1 MNILIA
7 GAGPAG
13 LYLAYLLKRQDA
25 RHQIRIVEQNPPDST
40 FGFGVVFS
48 DRALDFL
55 RDDDEETH
63 ALIVPAMQRWT
74 DLSLV
79 HRGQRITI
87 DGVGFAAIGRLRLL
101 QLLQQRLASVGV
113 EPQYCQ
119 TLGDAAALAGHD
131 LVVAADGANS
141 FVRRMHEAAF
151 GTVIEPLANR
161 FVWYGTTQPFDTLT
175 QTFVATGYGCM
186 NAHHYPYAPGMS
198 TFIIECDPATWQR
211 AGFEH
216 MDEDATRKRLEQAFA
231 ETLGG
236 RPLIANKSIWR
247 QFPKIRNAHWSA
259 GHCVLVGDALRTA
272 HFSIGSGTRLA
283 FEDVIA
289 LAKALREH
297 CRRRAGRAAGLRG
310 RAPAG
315 GGQAGGRRQPQRR
328 LVRTFR
334 RAHAAASPGRWPGA
348 TSSAAAA
355 STSTSCARCRRASW
369 PATRPGRPIIGDESR
384 ARSTPTDSFASL
396 PLPPATLHNLQRLGY
411 DTMTPIQAASL
422 PLALAG
428 HDLIAQAKTG
438 SGKTAAFGLALLAN
452 LNPRRFAVQSLV
464 LCPTRELA
472 DQVTQELR
480 RLARAEDHIKILTL
494 CGGATMRPQLASLEH
509 GAHIVVGTP
518 GRIMDHLE
526 RGSLDLQAL
535 NTLVLDE
542 ADRMLDMGFHDDIA
556 TVAKQCPAQRQTLL
570 FSATY
575 PDGIAKLSAAFMR
588 QPKEVKLLQS
598 ACRSQDPP
606 ALLRSGRGA
615 APACGGPAA
624 QPLPA
629 DQHAGLLQHQ
639 AALPRAGAGAAR
651 HGLRRTGTARRPGA
665 A

>member
-87 DGVGFAAIGRLRLL
+87 DGVGFAAIGRLQLL

-113 EPQYCQ
+113 EPQYRQ
-119 TLGDAAALAGHD
+119 TLGDAAALADHD

-141 FVRRMHEAAF
+141 FVRRTHEAAF

-175 QTFVATGYGCM
+175 QTFIRTEHGCM

-216 MDEDATRKRLEQAFA
+216 MDEDTTRQRLELAFA

-236 RPLIANKSIWR
+236 KPLIANKSIWR

-259 GHCVLVGDALRTA
+259 GRHVLVGDALRTA

-283 FEDVIA
+283 FEDAIA
-289 LAKALREH
+289 LAKALRDH
-297 CRRRAGRAAGLRG
+297 ATDVPAA
-310 RAPAG
+310 
-315 GGQAGGRRQPQRR
+315 
-328 LVRTFR
+328 
-334 RAHAAASPGRWPGA
+334 
-348 TSSAAAA
+348 
-355 STSTSCARCRRASW
+355 
-369 PATRPGRPIIGDESR
+369 
-384 ARSTPTDSFASL
+384 
-396 PLPPATLHNLQRLGY
+396 
-411 DTMTPIQAASL
+411 
-422 PLALAG
+422 
-428 HDLIAQAKTG
+428 
-438 SGKTAAFGLALLAN
+438 
-452 LNPRRFAVQSLV
+452 
-464 LCPTRELA
+464 
-472 DQVTQELR
+472 
-480 RLARAEDHIKILTL
+480 
-494 CGGATMRPQLASLEH
+494 
-509 GAHIVVGTP
+509 
-518 GRIMDHLE
+518 
-526 RGSLDLQAL
+526 LQAYEAARRPVVDK
-535 NTLVLDE
+535 LVDAANRS
-542 ADRMLDMGFHDDIA
+542 ADWYEHFAEH
-556 TVAKQCPAQRQTLL
+556 
-570 FSATY
+570 
-575 PDGIAKLSAAFMR
+575 MR
-588 QPKEVKLLQS
+588 LEPWAMAWSYIQ
-598 ACRSQDPP
+598 
-606 ALLRSGRGA
+606 RSGRVDIDKLRQVSPRFMAGYEAWA
-615 APACGGPAA
+615 ADNRG
-624 QPLPA
+624 
-629 DQHAGLLQHQ
+629 
-639 AALPRAGAGAAR
+639 
-651 HGLRRTGTARRPGA
+651 
-665 A
+665 